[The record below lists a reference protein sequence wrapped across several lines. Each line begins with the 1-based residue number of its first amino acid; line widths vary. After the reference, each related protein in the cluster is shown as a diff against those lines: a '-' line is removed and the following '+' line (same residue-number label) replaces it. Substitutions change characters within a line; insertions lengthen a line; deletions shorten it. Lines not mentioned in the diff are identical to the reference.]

1 MNASVQKALDN
12 LEFHLQALIE
22 SVSSYNPSP
31 AAAQALVQADDEL
44 TATLEKLDEHQQSH
58 RQILTLRETSNA
70 LDEYLTGLLTTLSD
84 TRQQLL
90 DVPSTR
96 FSTPQPREVSYT
108 QLLSYASKISKF
120 SRPPNPAAF
129 KKFASAVLPPQT
141 AQPNAEAETKLVAE
155 VEAGKLPLGLF
166 EEDLPA
172 LDPSG
177 MMPFTPWP
185 NEVVMKLGALA
196 MTGPNGVPEDMV
208 PEEERRKVEEERK
221 REEEKERGLVNGGP
235 SEKKEQVRRSS
246 LVPQNTSQRE
256 KPLVNFSLD
265 LFNGEED
272 ED

>member
-12 LEFHLQALIE
+12 LEFHLQTFIE

-44 TATLEKLDEHQQSH
+44 TTTLEKLDEHQQSY

-70 LDEYLTGLLTTLSD
+70 LDECLTSLLTTLSE

-96 FSTPQPREVSYT
+96 FSTPQPREVSYP

-129 KKFASAVLPPQT
+129 KKFASAVLPSQT
-141 AQPNAEAETKLVAE
+141 AQPNAEAETKPVAE

-208 PEEERRKVEEERK
+208 PEEERRKVEERK

-235 SEKKEQVRRSS
+235 SEKMEQVRRSS

-256 KPLVNFSLD
+256 KPLMNLSLD

>member
-1 MNASVQKALDN
+1 
-12 LEFHLQALIE
+12 
-22 SVSSYNPSP
+22 
-31 AAAQALVQADDEL
+31 
-44 TATLEKLDEHQQSH
+44 
-58 RQILTLRETSNA
+58 
-70 LDEYLTGLLTTLSD
+70 
-84 TRQQLL
+84 
-90 DVPSTR
+90 VPSTK
-96 FSTPQPREVSYT
+96 FSTPQPKEVSYT

-129 KKFASAVLPPQT
+129 KKFASVVLPPQP
-141 AQPNAEAETKLVAE
+141 AQPNAEAETKPVAE
-155 VEAGKLPLGLF
+155 AEVGKLPLGLS
-166 EEDLPA
+166 EEDFA

-221 REEEKERGLVNGGP
+221 REEERERGLVNGGP
-235 SEKKEQVRRSS
+235 SEKKEKVRRSS
-246 LVPQNTSQRE
+246 LPQNSFQRE
-256 KPLVNFSLD
+256 KPPVNLSLD